1 MPLTINTN
9 TAATD
14 AAANLQTSNALM
26 QKSLNRLSSG
36 SRITSPADDAG
47 GLAVSMKLSASIRR
61 TEAVNVNLSNAI
73 SFLQTQD
80 GAMSTADQILSRI
93 SELKVLSED
102 VTKSASDKLN
112 YQAEFGQLQAQL
124 ASLSTEKFN
133 GVNMFSAGGTTIS
146 VITTE
151 DGSNPVDLTLGD
163 LSANT
168 ATITAGATTLSS
180 LAISDVTT
188 AIQALAT
195 QRAQNGAESNRL
207 SFASQMLTVNKSN
220 LEAANSRIIDTDVAF
235 ESTQLARYNILVQAG
250 TAMLAQANNAPQ
262 IALRLLNN

>member
-14 AAANLQTSNALM
+14 AAANLQKSNVLL
-26 QKSLNRLSSG
+26 QKSLSRLSSG

-93 SELKVLSED
+93 SELRVLYGD
-102 VTKSASDKLN
+102 VTKSASDQAN
-112 YQAEFGQLQAQL
+112 YQAEFAQLQSQL
-124 ASLSTEKFN
+124 ASLSSEMFN
-133 GVNMFSAGGTTIS
+133 GVAMFNTPPNNTIS
-146 VITTE
+146 VVTTE
-151 DGSNPVDLTLGD
+151 DGSQTVNITLADLGSTT
-163 LSANT
+163 N
-168 ATITAGATTLSS
+168 TITTAADLGA
-180 LAISDVTT
+180 LAISDLTT
-188 AIQALAT
+188 AIQGLAT

-235 ESTQLARYNILVQAG
+235 ESTQLARFNILVQAG
-250 TAMLAQANNAPQ
+250 TAMLAQANTSPQ
-262 IALRLLNN
+262 VALKLLN